1 MPSGQTLLAR
11 QPCALQTC
19 ATDQLQKTVPRLKA
33 LLLRRKLPAKFGE
46 LLSEEQLKEIEEL
59 GLLADL
65 DDQVRSKSN
74 S

>member
-1 MPSGQTLLAR
+1 
-11 QPCALQTC
+11 
-19 ATDQLQKTVPRLKA
+19 LKA

>member
-1 MPSGQTLLAR
+1 M
-11 QPCALQTC
+11 
-19 ATDQLQKTVPRLKA
+19 
-33 LLLRRKLPAKFGE
+33 RRKLPAKFGE